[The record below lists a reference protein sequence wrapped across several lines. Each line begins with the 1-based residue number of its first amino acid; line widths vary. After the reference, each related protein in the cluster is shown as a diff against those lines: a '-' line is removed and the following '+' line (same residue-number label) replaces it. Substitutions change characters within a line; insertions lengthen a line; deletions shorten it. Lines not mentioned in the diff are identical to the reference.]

1 MYLQGPRVVR
11 DVALVPSDNVY
22 TVYLLVDSSHQQ
34 AQSGPVSM
42 LPDKKSNQ
50 NSLAAKQ
57 QFGDF
62 IMSMKSFATDFREL
76 QSTD

>member
-1 MYLQGPRVVR
+1 MVG
-11 DVALVPSDNVY
+11 DVALVPSDNAY

-34 AQSGPVSM
+34 DQSGPVST

-50 NSLAAKQ
+50 NSLPAKQ

-62 IMSMKSFATDFREL
+62 IMSMKSFATDFKEL
-76 QSTD
+76 QSAD